1 MKSAGN
7 VTAPSTT
14 KAESTPH
21 IRTERISE
29 SSDITPFSSRFANDF
44 ETVSCLGKGGFGIV
58 FEVRRILDECCYA
71 IKRITLP
78 KE

>member
-1 MKSAGN
+1 MKSLEVDSVASSQTN
-7 VTAPSTT
+7 
-14 KAESTPH
+14 
-21 IRTERISE
+21 TEPEPTRSQKVSE
-29 SSDITPFSSRFANDF
+29 SSDITPFHSRFANDF

-58 FEVRRILDECCYA
+58 FEVRRNLDECCYA